1 MTNEGSAMHESA
13 FLLGQVFNGFSV
25 ASLFILAALGLALS
39 FGLMRVINMAHGEML
54 MLGGYLAYMTL
65 QVVPGPLG
73 ILVAMPVAFLGA
85 AFLGGI
91 LEWTVIHRLSA
102 RPLDTLLATW
112 GVSLVL
118 QQAARNL
125 FGAIGVEVTA
135 PTWLD
140 HTVSIHS
147 GFLSGLDLPD
157 TRIFIL
163 IVAALVLGGIAALLN
178 KTRLG
183 LYVRAVN
190 QDRPTAAAM
199 GVNARRID
207 LLVFSLGTGVAGLAG
222 VILALLGPVTPTV
235 GQSYIVPAFLV
246 VILGGL
252 GSLVGTTIA
261 SIMVGLFTALVEI
274 FVDVSVAQV
283 LLLVFVILFIQIR
296 PQGVITVRSRALEG

>member
-1 MTNEGSAMHESA
+1 MQESA
-13 FLLGQVFNGFSV
+13 FLIGQVFNGFSV
-25 ASLFILAALGLALS
+25 ASLFVMAALGLALS

-54 MLGGYLAYMTL
+54 MLGGYLAYLTL
-65 QVVPGPLG
+65 LVVPGPLG
-73 ILVAMPVAFLGA
+73 ILVAMPVAFIGAALLGA
-85 AFLGGI
+85 L
-91 LEWTVIHRLSA
+91 LELTVIHRLSS

-112 GVSLVL
+112 GVSLIL

-125 FGAIGVEVTA
+125 FGAIGVQVVA
-135 PTWLD
+135 PSWLD
-140 HTVSIHS
+140 HTISFSS
-147 GFLSGLDLPD
+147 GSLRGLTLPD

-163 IVAALVLGGIAALLN
+163 GVAAVILGGIALLIN

-190 QDRPTAAAM
+190 QDRPIAAAM
-199 GVNARRID
+199 GVNARLID
-207 LLVFSLGTGVAGLAG
+207 LTVFALGTGVAGLAG

-261 SIMVGLFTALVEI
+261 SLMVGLFTALIEI
-274 FVDVSVAQV
+274 YVDVSVAQV

>member
-1 MTNEGSAMHESA
+1 MQESA
-13 FLLGQVFNGFSV
+13 YLLGQVFNGFSV

-54 MLGGYLAYMTL
+54 MLGGYLAYITL
-65 QVVPGPLG
+65 HVVPGPLG
-73 ILVAMPVAFLGA
+73 ILAAMPVAFLGA
-85 AFLGGI
+85 GVLGAV
-91 LEWTVIHRLSA
+91 LEWSVIHRLSA

-112 GVSLVL
+112 GVSLIL
-118 QQAARNL
+118 QQAARNM
-125 FGAIGVEVTA
+125 FGAIGVEVVA
-135 PTWLD
+135 PTWLN
-140 HTVSIHS
+140 HTVSINS
-147 GFLSGLDLPD
+147 GYFKGLDLPFM
-157 TRIFIL
+157 RIFIL
-163 IVAALVLGGIAALLN
+163 VIAALVLGGIALVLN

-207 LLVFSLGTGVAGLAG
+207 LLVFALGTGVAGLAG

-261 SIMVGLFTALVEI
+261 SIIIGLFTALIEI

-296 PQGVITVRSRALEG
+296 PQGVITVRTRALEG